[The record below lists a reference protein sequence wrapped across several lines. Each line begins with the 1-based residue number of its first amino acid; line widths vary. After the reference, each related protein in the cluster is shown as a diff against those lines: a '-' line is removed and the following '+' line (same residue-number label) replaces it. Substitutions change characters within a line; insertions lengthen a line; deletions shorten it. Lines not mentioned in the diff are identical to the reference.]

1 MEHAPTLLVVDDEPV
16 IRASLANALQE
27 AGFNVID
34 SPTGE
39 QALEELATPG
49 IAGIVT
55 DIRLGA
61 GLNGWDVARHARR
74 LHPRIA
80 VLYITGDSA
89 IDWASEG
96 VTASVMIQKPFA
108 AARIVTTV
116 SDLLRGSERL
126 PKGLPRAKRP

>member
-1 MEHAPTLLVVDDEPV
+1 MSSRKASRPNFNAKFCFGRAVATARAFCSARRPQATSSVIAGLGDRIEHAPTLLVVDDEPV
-16 IRASLANALQE
+16 IRASLADALQE

-61 GLNGWDVARHARR
+61 GLN
-74 LHPRIA
+74 
-80 VLYITGDSA
+80 
-89 IDWASEG
+89 
-96 VTASVMIQKPFA
+96 
-108 AARIVTTV
+108 
-116 SDLLRGSERL
+116 
-126 PKGLPRAKRP
+126 